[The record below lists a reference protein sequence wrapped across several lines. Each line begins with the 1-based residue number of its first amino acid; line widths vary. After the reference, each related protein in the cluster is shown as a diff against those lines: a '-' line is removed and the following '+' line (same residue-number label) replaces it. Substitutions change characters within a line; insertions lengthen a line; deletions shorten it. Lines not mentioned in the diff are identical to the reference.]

1 MPLKDIKNHYDHY
14 GITALDTMETN
25 QYRQLLKDGAF
36 FFADHSGAVRS
47 TFSEEIFATNREQLD
62 AMIEHLQQYREKM
75 PSPPEW
81 MSDK

>member
-1 MPLKDIKNHYDHY
+1 MKLQAIKTHNDYY
-14 GITALDTMETN
+14 GITALDIMDTSR
-25 QYRQLLKDGAF
+25 YRQLLKDGAF

-75 PSPPEW
+75 SVL
-81 MSDK
+81 